1 MTGRT
6 YFKAMHLA
14 RDCPDYDACGLFRRS
29 TFFKVSFQIT
39 FLLDRKTRGTTSN
52 SN

>member
-6 YFKAMHLA
+6 YFKAMYLA
-14 RDCPDYDACGLFRRS
+14 RDCPDYDACGLFTS
-29 TFFKVSFQIT
+29 TFFKASFQIP

-52 SN
+52 SS